1 MTVQTNIAEWHSV
14 ISITK
19 GRRDKEKDA
28 GYLQTE
34 KGQLTHIIAPE
45 DFHG

>member
-1 MTVQTNIAEWHSV
+1 MTGQTNIAEWHSV

-34 KGQLTHIIAPE
+34 PQLTHIIAPE